1 MIDKERDFVL
11 KHSSNIQLSLF
22 KVRYFILKSL
32 LWKTKTNTVFQN
44 YSHIDQF
51 SKLFVISCFVIW
63 HLFVN
68 YSKKQNLWLKSGS
81 SFYNLQSSCYFN
93 NLYLFKMLNYFFQ
106 RVTGKIVGSF
116 EIKEGEEIE
125 ILEKITKPFTNLI
138 IQVDKNVSWQT
149 FISS

>member
-1 MIDKERDFVL
+1 
-11 KHSSNIQLSLF
+11 
-22 KVRYFILKSL
+22 
-32 LWKTKTNTVFQN
+32 
-44 YSHIDQF
+44 
-51 SKLFVISCFVIW
+51 
-63 HLFVN
+63 
-68 YSKKQNLWLKSGS
+68 
-81 SFYNLQSSCYFN
+81 
-93 NLYLFKMLNYFFQ
+93 MLNFFFQ